1 MTRPAIAGIALIATV
16 SAASGWF
23 LGSKSPSSRSVHVTK
38 ATNELTPS
46 AADRVRV
53 FSDGTVSIQ
62 VSKAPL
68 RWLWDELARQGGG
81 LPGEATEPVAPRSA
95 MVPVAAPRDIPTESE
110 ERDSTDVLR
119 NLREGNEAE
128 RLAAL
133 HEADSVGAVL
143 TTDLLQQ
150 FIDSD
155 PSDQVRLQAFKAF
168 VDMRSNDADAAA
180 KVLEAGRYNQ
190 SALVREESSKRLEIF
205 DQTLHVQATNVEP

>member
-1 MTRPAIAGIALIATV
+1 MV
-16 SAASGWF
+16 S
-23 LGSKSPSSRSVHVTK
+23 
-38 ATNELTPS
+38 
-46 AADRVRV
+46 
-53 FSDGTVSIQ
+53 
-62 VSKAPL
+62 
-68 RWLWDELARQGGG
+68 
-81 LPGEATEPVAPRSA
+81 
-95 MVPVAAPRDIPTESE
+95 VAAPRDIPTESE